1 MHFPNSRKNAVV
13 PCNFIRSIWPTHNSS
28 IALLNNY
35 AYKDKFSPK
44 EGYAVRYLSDTSHKL
59 PSLDPWFITGLV
71 DAEGCFRTS
80 IIKDTRTKTGWQVV
94 CNFQIDLH
102 IRDLTLLQQIQTYF
116 GGYGG
121 IYTKTGGVG
130 YTYKISSL
138 SHITEVII
146 PHFDLFPLKS
156 EKLADFMLFKLII
169 TKIQL
174 KEHLTMEGV
183 KDIVAIRAS
192 ICTYWAIRWIK
203 G

>member
-1 MHFPNSRKNAVV
+1 
-13 PCNFIRSIWPTHNSS
+13 
-28 IALLNNY
+28 
-35 AYKDKFSPK
+35 
-44 EGYAVRYLSDTSHKL
+44 VRYLSDTSHKL

-130 YTYKISSL
+130 YTYKIS
-138 SHITEVII
+138 
-146 PHFDLFPLKS
+146 
-156 EKLADFMLFKLII
+156 
-169 TKIQL
+169 
-174 KEHLTMEGV
+174 
-183 KDIVAIRAS
+183 
-192 ICTYWAIRWIK
+192 
-203 G
+203 